1 MSGKG
6 VGSAAHLPATARSE
20 ATYALVGAYLLLAT
34 LYAWQAWRRE
44 TLTIFT
50 DELELTQLSRSIA
63 ETGWPARRGEPYGL
77 TTIAAWLTAPFW
89 WISSVGVAYEAI
101 KYAQALVMALA
112 IFPAYAL
119 ARTVVDRPWALF
131 AAVATIAAPALS
143 YAPILVE
150 EPFAYPIATVALW
163 LTVRAVAE
171 PSRRSVVL
179 ALAACVAGVATRSQ
193 LVALLVT
200 LAASLGVVAWGSARV
215 RAWRATWSL
224 WDRVGAAVLAVG
236 LVLAL
241 SALMGHAS
249 TEWGIVTGFWK
260 GRILEYG
267 AWALGAFAI
276 GVGILPL
283 VAALAALALPA
294 AERARPGVRAFLIVN
309 GAALASFA
317 WYAAIK
323 GAYLSTVFSSLIV
336 ERNLIYLAPLV
347 FTATALLLER
357 AAPPV
362 WAVVVAGA
370 TVLTVVV
377 ATPVERGIDQFP
389 YYEAHGLAILALAN
403 REWAWPVERIE
414 TVLVV
419 LTVVSVVVLV
429 VLRLVRSHAP
439 RRAVVVGAAVAVAVL
454 AWNVTNEIYAAIGEH
469 DFSARVAANLTDPH
483 DWIDRE
489 VGEGDVTVLGQQI
502 TNPIGIWS
510 DEFWNRRIT
519 QVWSVDGTAPGPGPE
534 LTPDLARPDGTL
546 TPSPGTP
553 YVLAVNGVEV
563 SGEEVARGGETGPVL
578 VRIGDELRLRSNQTG
593 VAADGWM
600 GAEAAYNRFDVA
612 GDGPGFARVSL
623 SRGTFCPD
631 DVRLPGLIRV
641 AVGPIGVGPDKQP
654 ALARV
659 TDSETIYLPAC
670 GSRIVGLRAPDG
682 PWRVEVNAQT
692 FVPAE
697 VDPQL
702 SERRELGA
710 VVGFSFVPD

>member
-6 VGSAAHLPATARSE
+6 AGAAAHLPATARSE

-34 LYAWQAWRRE
+34 LFAWQAWRRE

-63 ETGWPARRGEPYGL
+63 ETGSPARRGEPYGL

-89 WISSVGVAYEAI
+89 WISQVGVAYEAI

-150 EPFAYPIATVALW
+150 EPFAYPVATLALW
-163 LTVRAVAE
+163 LIVRAVTA
-171 PSRRSVVL
+171 PSPRSVAV
-179 ALAACVAGVATRSQ
+179 ALAACGVGVATRSQ

-200 LAASLGVVAWGSARV
+200 LGTALGLVGWQSARV
-215 RAWRATWSL
+215 RRWRATWST
-224 WDRVGAAVLAVG
+224 WDRVGAAVLGIGA
-236 LVLAL
+236 VLAL

-249 TEWGIVTGFWK
+249 AEWQIVTGFWK

-294 AERARPGVRAFLIVN
+294 AERARPGVRPFLIVN

-323 GAYLSTVFSSLIV
+323 GAYLSTIFSSLIV
-336 ERNLIYLAPLV
+336 ERNLIYLTPLA
-347 FTATALLLER
+347 FTATALLLAR
-357 AAPPV
+357 AAAPA

-370 TVLTVVV
+370 AVLAVVV
-377 ATPVERGIDQFP
+377 VTPVERGIDQFP

-414 TVLVV
+414 TALVV
-419 LTVVSVVVLV
+419 VVVASVLALIV
-429 VLRLVRSHAP
+429 VRLVRSRAP
-439 RRAVVVGAAVAVAVL
+439 GRAVAVAAAVAAAVL
-454 AWNVTNEIYAAIGEH
+454 AWNVTNEVYAAIGEH

-483 DWIDRE
+483 DWIDRAAD
-489 VGEGDVTVLGQQI
+489 GDVTVLGQQI

-510 DEFWNRRIT
+510 DEFWNRRIR

-563 SGEEVARGGETGPVL
+563 AGEEVARGGEAGPVL
-578 VRIGDELRLRSNQTG
+578 VRIGETLRLRSNQTG

-600 GAEAAYNRFDVA
+600 GAEAAYNRFDVS
-612 GDGPGFARVSL
+612 GDGPGYARVSL
-623 SRGTFCPD
+623 SRETFCPD
-631 DVRLPGLIRV
+631 GVRLPGLIRV
-641 AVGPIGVGPDKQP
+641 TIGPIGVGRDKQP
-654 ALARV
+654 ALERV

-670 GSRIVGLRAPDG
+670 GSRVVGLRAPDG
-682 PWRVEVNAQT
+682 PWRVEVRAQT

-697 VDPQL
+697 VDPTL